1 MLDSKEV
8 RLKLSSI
15 PISHEDVLVHS
26 FSKLNFDDY
35 PDGFRQRLSYHD
47 NLGALERWY
56 SPSLDYVHPS
66 AQEAVKATMA
76 RYLEPMSL
84 EDERTV
90 EAWDIRDIIPDL
102 EPLVLDDQL

>member
-1 MLDSKEV
+1 MLDSREV
-8 RLKLSSI
+8 KLKLSSI